1 MFSFTKRPE
10 KTIQLAN
17 REYRINLAFD
27 VVISAFGVLD
37 SEELDDED
45 KIKQCFDLFIIDDLG
60 FDSLAV
66 KSDIVSS
73 IFQYVNEQPYGH
85 TDNDEETG
93 NEPADNFHSDFDYE
107 QDAGAIYAS
116 FLNFYHIDLNQM
128 IGRMHWDEFKALF
141 DNLGSET
148 PIQKIRQYR
157 GDDLT
162 RYKDDA
168 ERAQFVSSQQFYYQ
182 LDKDNGSDMFS
193 GNASS
198 VFGMLFEEGKE

>member
-10 KTIQLAN
+10 KTIQLVN

-45 KIKQCFDLFIIDDLG
+45 KIEQCFDLLIIDDLG

-73 IFQYVNEQPYGH
+73 IFQYINEQPYGH
-85 TDNDEETG
+85 RDDEETED
-93 NEPADNFHSDFDYE
+93 EPASEFHSDFDYE

-116 FLNFYHIDLNQM
+116 FLNFYNIDLNQM

-141 DNLGSET
+141 DNLGAET

-168 ERAQFVSSQQFYYQ
+168 ERAQFISSQQFYYQ
-182 LDKDNGSDMFS
+182 LDKDKGTDMFS

-198 VFGMLFEEGKE
+198 VFSMMFEEGKE